1 VILGISFQKDRVL
14 FAKHNGADTRP
25 EFLTFSFDEKSL
37 AESKSPGW
45 LWTQIG
51 EDAKNIFMAAEKA
64 VLALPS
70 QLSYLKRLEIKTKY
84 METTPAYL
92 DWLASTQLPGGLD
105 GYKFGFIKLGE
116 SFDLLSQEML
126 LYACLESTI
135 SPVLNSLTIPD
146 MQRALILIPEQLG
159 LIRTLERS
167 LAKGDIAQAA
177 IINFETNNATVVHM
191 LHNRY
196 SSSRSFAISPER
208 DLSTDIETFLLSRA
222 DTLES
227 LPLVI
232 TGNPNDFH
240 TNWSP
245 IVPAFLGIHDLEYAA
260 AWGAADYEAAE

>member
-1 VILGISFQKDRVL
+1 VL
-14 FAKHNGADTRP
+14 FAKYNGPENRP
-25 EFLTFSFDEKSL
+25 EFLTFSFDAQSL
-37 AESKSPGW
+37 SESKSPGW

-70 QLSYLKRLEIKTKY
+70 QLNYLKRLEIKTKY
-84 METTPAYL
+84 LETTPAYL

-116 SFDLLSQEML
+116 SFDMLSQEML
-126 LYACLESTI
+126 LYACLQSTI
-135 SPVLNSLTIPD
+135 GPVLNSLIIPD
-146 MQRALILIPEQLG
+146 MQRELILIPEQLG

-167 LAKGDIAQAA
+167 LSKGDIAQAA
-177 IINFETNNATVVHM
+177 IINFDSDHATVVHM

-196 SSSRSFAISPER
+196 SSSRSFVISAER
-208 DLSTDIETFLLSRA
+208 DLSSDIETFLLSRA

-245 IVPAFLGIHDLEYAA
+245 VVPAFLGIHDLEYAA
-260 AWGAADYEAAE
+260 AWGAAAYEAAE